1 MVNTAAGLPQGGK
14 SAGNVNV
21 NARPHPMSLGKKRSG
36 GKHIGNVGKPMNL
49 QGKPASLSALK
60 KKRTKPGVK
69 ALKEIKLFQ
78 KTTDPCFRKG
88 PFFKLFKQEL
98 NKQAE
103 GSKFTNGVRLNK
115 SAVAA
120 VQEGLEHYLVKLGE
134 DTLLL
139 AIHGKRITIKPKDVQ
154 LARRVRGETT

>member
-14 SAGNVNV
+14 SGGNVNV
-21 NARPHPMSLGKKRSG
+21 TARPHPMSLGKKRAG
-36 GKHIGNVGKPMNL
+36 GKHVGNVGKPMNL

-60 KKRTKPGVK
+60 KKTKPGVK
-69 ALKEIKLFQ
+69 ALKEIRLFQ
-78 KTTDPCFRKG
+78 KTTDLCLRKG
-88 PFFKLFKQEL
+88 PFFKLLKQEL

-103 GSKFTNGVRLNK
+103 GNKFTNGVRLNK
-115 SAVAA
+115 YAAVAA
-120 VQEGLEHYLVKLGE
+120 QEGLEQYLIKLME

-139 AIHGKRITIKPKDVQ
+139 GIHAKRITIKPKDVQ